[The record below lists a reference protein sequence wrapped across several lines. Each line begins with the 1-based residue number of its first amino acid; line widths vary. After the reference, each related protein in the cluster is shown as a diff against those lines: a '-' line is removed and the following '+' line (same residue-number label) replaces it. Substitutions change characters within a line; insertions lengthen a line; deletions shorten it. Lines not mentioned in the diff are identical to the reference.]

1 MDKILYHELRRQI
14 KEYIR
19 EKGVEQGMIDLY
31 SMIESLLLDLKGE
44 REKKPHEGS
53 ATPQL

>member
-31 SMIESLLLDLKGE
+31 SMIGSVLVDLRKE
-44 REKKPHEGS
+44 REKKPNEGS
-53 ATPQL
+53 ATP